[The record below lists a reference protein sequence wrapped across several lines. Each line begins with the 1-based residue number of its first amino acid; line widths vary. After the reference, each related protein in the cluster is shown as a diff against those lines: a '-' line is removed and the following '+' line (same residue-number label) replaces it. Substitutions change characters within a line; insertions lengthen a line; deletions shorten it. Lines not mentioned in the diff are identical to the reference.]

1 MISKYDKIKKWSPII
16 KNIGVI
22 NDKLI
27 EYICIY
33 CEDYCLN
40 NPDKDDVS
48 EKLKDLLLKLSK
60 ENIEVVK
67 TYYNPV
73 YGKVEY
79 ELSNGLIVDEFN
91 KFNKELTTQN
101 LIELFG
107 INFVRELDIKGFRD
121 NRLND
126 IIDG

>member
-1 MISKYDKIKKWSPII
+1 MISRSNIIKKWKPVIN
-16 KNIGVI
+16 NIGVV
-22 NDKLI
+22 NDKLA
-27 EYICIY
+27 EYICIF
-33 CEDYCLN
+33 CEDYCYN
-40 NPDKDDVS
+40 NP
-48 EKLKDLLLKLSK
+48 EKNDIAEKIKDLLLKLSK